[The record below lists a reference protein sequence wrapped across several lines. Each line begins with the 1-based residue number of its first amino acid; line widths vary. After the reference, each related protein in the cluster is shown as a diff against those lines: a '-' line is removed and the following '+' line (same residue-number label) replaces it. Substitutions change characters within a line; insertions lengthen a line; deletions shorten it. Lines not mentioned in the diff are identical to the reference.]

1 MSCNLNMNEERQ
13 SKDAN
18 TKMTDMLKLSDKDF
32 KVDFIK
38 ILQQTIMNMLETNGK
53 TVLAK
58 KEKI

>member
-1 MSCNLNMNEERQ
+1 MNEERQ

-18 TKMTDMLKLSDKDF
+18 TKMTDMLKLPDKDF